1 MCKSPDDLK
10 GTPILRGPNS
20 PTQGISDL
28 LNKLLTSVVAC
39 LKTHKKTDLDF
50 LEKLPSLLIILTY

>member
-1 MCKSPDDLK
+1 MKSIRVTKLCVNVCKSPDDLK

-28 LNKLLTSVVAC
+28 LNN
-39 LKTHKKTDLDF
+39 
-50 LEKLPSLLIILTY
+50 Y